1 MGAVVEPR
9 FIVSLDNGDVDVEPA
24 DAPTAVEGYDIE
36 ETAAYS
42 LSGERLELRLDN
54 GEPSGPVSVV
64 ATGDVALD
72 ELLAAVQR
80 YADRGNLPCESTG
93 DLLIDVAN
101 AIGGGKWAHRWPKR
115 PSWLSARMHGTKPVH
130 YSRD

>member
-1 MGAVVEPR
+1 MVEPR

-24 DAPTAVEGYDIE
+24 DAPTTVEGYDIE

-42 LSGERLELRLDN
+42 LSGERLNLRLDS
-54 GEPSGPVSVV
+54 GEQSGPVSVV
-64 ATGDVALD
+64 ATCDVAHD

-80 YADRGNLPCESTG
+80 YADRGNLQLETTG

-101 AIGGGKWAHRWPKR
+101 AIEGWKWAHRWPKR
-115 PSWLSARMHGTKPVH
+115 PSWLPARMHGTKPVH
-130 YSRD
+130 YSRR